1 MKLQNQMVHQQIYI
15 LRIKHLTALLQA
27 MIHHLTGL
35 KNLHLIFLMKIYL
48 HIKNQMGSV
57 LHPDA
62 QMEIQI
68 LFRAG
73 AITKL
78 NTTPAAEMGIQKIV
92 ILKQILQKMLLLK
105 MDF

>member
-1 MKLQNQMVHQQIYI
+1 
-15 LRIKHLTALLQA
+15 
-27 MIHHLTGL
+27 
-35 KNLHLIFLMKIYL
+35 
-48 HIKNQMGSV
+48 
-57 LHPDA
+57 
-62 QMEIQI
+62 MEIQI
-68 LFRAG
+68 LFRDG